1 MFKLMGKTR
10 VRNENLFSIFLNQN
24 ICYGYSK
31 EPSQRDGSFEH
42 KKHMFKLMDK
52 KKSQFYTQNFCLT
65 GSMYSLTSGDLIVN
79 LIRLT
84 PRPTSRRRGKR
95 FLC

>member
-1 MFKLMGKTR
+1 MFKLIGKIR
-10 VRNENLFSIFLNQN
+10 VRNENLLSVFLIQN
-24 ICYGYSK
+24 ICCGNSK
-31 EPSQRDGSFEH
+31 EPSQKDGSFVH
-42 KKHMFKLMDK
+42 TKNMFKLMDK
-52 KKSQFYTQNFCLT
+52 KSSQFYTQNFCLT

-84 PRPTSRRRGKR
+84 SRPTSRRRGKR